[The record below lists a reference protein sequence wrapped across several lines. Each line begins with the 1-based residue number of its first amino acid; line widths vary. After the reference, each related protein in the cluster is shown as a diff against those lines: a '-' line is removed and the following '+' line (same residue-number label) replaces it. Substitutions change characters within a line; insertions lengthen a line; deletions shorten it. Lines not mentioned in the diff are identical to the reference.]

1 MNSETITAPQQTS
14 KPADGESALNVGLA
28 AAEGWTWHQG
38 GRKWHYYRGHKALCG
53 GMMMLVHPSEGYELG
68 NTDSKDNCAACRR
81 KKQAEA
87 ANVKLTRPP
96 IIERKKGD
104 EL

>member
-1 MNSETITAPQQTS
+1 
-14 KPADGESALNVGLA
+14 
-28 AAEGWTWHQG
+28 
-38 GRKWHYYRGHKALCG
+38 
-53 GMMMLVHPSEGYELG
+53 MMMLVHPSEGYELG